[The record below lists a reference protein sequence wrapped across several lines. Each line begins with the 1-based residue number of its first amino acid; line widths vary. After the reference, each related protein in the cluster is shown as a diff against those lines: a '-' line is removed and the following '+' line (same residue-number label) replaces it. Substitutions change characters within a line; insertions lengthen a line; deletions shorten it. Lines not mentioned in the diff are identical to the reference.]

1 VIGRKDGR
9 AGKAGTT
16 SKRHRK
22 RRLSHE
28 PLARLVIGRKDGRA
42 GKAGTTSKRHRKRRL
57 SHEPLARLNAD
68 VNRVRGWAVFQKVT
82 QE

>member
-28 PLARLVIGRKDGRA
+28 PQ
-42 GKAGTTSKRHRKRRL
+42 
-57 SHEPLARLNAD
+57 ARLNAD